1 MYSLV
6 FYSWVQISKTVWNG
20 CNDLLIMNP
29 IINIIVVISITGA
42 DYCYIIYGVS
52 KSDTTDLL
60 KIYVLKIRGFM

>member
-1 MYSLV
+1 
-6 FYSWVQISKTVWNG
+6 
-20 CNDLLIMNP
+20 MNP
-29 IINIIVVISITGA
+29 IINIIVAISITGA